1 MINGLREKLDLVSH
15 NFFQTKFLLNTVPLA
30 QTIMLLFLLILPC
43 LISCYFTNNFRQE
56 DYVSNIIMAED
67 LKAKSTHS
75 KILVSKRKKE
85 KIIIKRNKKGQ
96 SALPLLPQRE
106 NAECVQYDSR
116 ESYMESCLS
125 NLFKNYIYLFSLIFF
140 FTSEFFFFF
149 FIPQQSCSN
158 LYILH
163 SLIDFLLQN
172 ILLGDIRAI
181 VWCIKM

>member
-85 KIIIKRNKKGQ
+85 KIIITRNKKGQ

-125 NLFKNYIYLFSLIFF
+125 NLFQSYIYLHSLFDF
-140 FTSEFFFFF
+140 LLYYRSKKVFFFFF
-149 FIPQQSCSN
+149 
-158 LYILH
+158 
-163 SLIDFLLQN
+163 
-172 ILLGDIRAI
+172 R
-181 VWCIKM
+181 KT